1 MTQYL
6 RNFKQR
12 LRFLFD
18 KISVTTARFTLGNNV
33 TAVLVEGR
41 NGKFLLPKNDTEI
54 FRSFKKFGTYGDE
67 ELGLIEK
74 LVTVHSNVLF
84 IGAHVGTLGIPT
96 AHNVNSVCLIEA
108 NPTVFQLLEKNILLN
123 NVKNAEV
130 INIAIG
136 EHEGKI
142 DFIQNSQNT
151 GGSKRKP
158 IKKQMI
164 YYYDNPDEISID
176 MTTMD
181 KLNADKTMF
190 DLIVMDIE
198 GSEFFALKGMKNSL
212 SKSNHLIIEFIPHHL
227 RDVANVS
234 VSDFL
239 KLIKPFYNSIYVP
252 TLGISADIDNAE
264 KILNSMYEEEKS
276 DPSLIF
282 SKLCDI
288 GMYMEKTEAFTN
300 K

>member
-1 MTQYL
+1 MTKYL
-6 RNFKQR
+6 SNFKQR

-18 KISVTTARFTLGNNV
+18 KISVTTTKFILGNNV

-41 NGKFLLPKNDTEI
+41 NDKFLLPKNDTEI
-54 FRSFKKFGTYGDE
+54 LRSFKKFGTYGDE
-67 ELGLIEK
+67 ELGLIDK
-74 LVTVHSNVLF
+74 LITVQSNVLF
-84 IGAHVGTLGIPT
+84 VGAHVGTLGIPT
-96 AHNVNSVCLIEA
+96 ARNVNSVCLIEA

-123 NVKNAEV
+123 NVKNAES

-151 GGSKRKP
+151 GGSKRQP
-158 IKKQMI
+158 INKKMI

-176 MTTMD
+176 MTTID
-181 KLNADKTMF
+181 TLNTEKTTF

-234 VSDFL
+234 VSEFL
-239 KLIKPFYNSIYVP
+239 KLITPFYNSIYVP

-264 KILNSMYEEEKS
+264 EILNTMYDEEKS

-288 GMYMEKTEAFTN
+288 GMHMEKTEVFTDT
-300 K
+300 